1 MSLSLDAPVEQQT
14 NIIIVHLGEDL
25 PHYIRDCLEQLRIWN
40 SPEEVKI
47 FLVTFP
53 ELIELL
59 EPICRDF
66 SITFVS
72 TEALLPFQTESHK
85 YFLANYKNYDA
96 AFRNGYW
103 RFVIERFYYMEEL
116 MRSYKLTS
124 AIHLEYDVMVYIDIA
139 ALQTKFNEHIKG
151 IALSFDNDSEG
162 YPSFIIINS
171 LGALELLNGFMAI
184 NCNAGLTDM
193 RLLSAFRKVYPD
205 QIESLPQI
213 SPTTYKEKPIR
224 KSLSGIEAE
233 GPTAYL
239 ANKFEELGSVI
250 FDSLVVGQYLCGVDP
265 RNANGICIIEYMNES
280 AFYTVDDFGAL
291 IWKQDDAKRWY
302 LETAAGH
309 RIVNIHVHSK
319 RLSHFLSNRSDQ
331 PKCDYTD
338 VQLARVK

>member
-1 MSLSLDAPVEQQT
+1 MSLSLVTPVEQQT

-116 MRSYKLTS
+116 MRSYNLTS
-124 AIHLEYDVMVYIDIA
+124 AIHLEYDVMVYIDVA
-139 ALQTKFNEHIKG
+139 ALQTKFNENIKG
-151 IALSFDNDSEG
+151 LALSFDSDTEG
-162 YPSFIIINS
+162 CPGFIVVNS
-171 LGALELLNGFMAI
+171 LGSLELLNGFMAI
-184 NCNAGLTDM
+184 NCNSGLTDM
-193 RLLSAFRKVYPD
+193 RILSVFRKIYPD
-205 QIESLPQI
+205 QMESLPQI
-213 SPTTYKEKPIR
+213 STATYKGKPIR
-224 KSLSGIEAE
+224 KSLSGIDAE
-233 GPTAYL
+233 GSTAYL
-239 ANKFEELGSVI
+239 ANKFDELGEYI
-250 FDSLVVGQYLCGVDP
+250 FDSRAIGQYLGGVDP
-265 RNANGICIIEYMNES
+265 RNTNGICIIEYLNES
-280 AFYTVDDFGAL
+280 AFYTVDDYGSFV
-291 IWKQDDAKRWY
+291 WKQDHAKRWY
-302 LETAAGH
+302 LETSAGH
-309 RIVNIHVHSK
+309 RIVNIHLHSK

>member
-1 MSLSLDAPVEQQT
+1 MSGQNLG
-14 NIIIVHLGEDL
+14 IIIVHLGIEL
-25 PHYIRDCLEQLRIWN
+25 PPYIDTCIQQIRIWSSLPIYLVVFEEHKSHYIKSLAQYNVQVI
-40 SPEEVKI
+40 S
-47 FLVTFP
+47 TS
-53 ELIELL
+53 EL
-59 EPICRDF
+59 
-66 SITFVS
+66 TH
-72 TEALLPFQTESHK
+72 TESHL
-85 YFLANYKNYDA
+85 YFLKNYTNYDKE
-96 AFRNGYW
+96 FRNGYW
-103 RFVIERFYYMEEL
+103 RFVIERFFYMEEVI
-116 MRSYKLTS
+116 RHYKLDK
-124 AIHLEYDVMVYIDIA
+124 AIHMEYDVMIYEDIEKLYPKA
-139 ALQTKFNEHIKG
+139 DIIKG
-151 IALSFDNDSEG
+151 LALSFDNDSEG

-184 NCNAGLTDM
+184 NCNSGLTDM

-213 SPTTYKEKPIR
+213 PTATYKGKPIR

-250 FDSLVVGQYLCGVDP
+250 FDSLVVGQYVCGVDP

-280 AFYTVDDFGAL
+280 AFYTVDEFGSL
-291 IWKQDDAKRWY
+291 IWKQDHAKRWY